1 MGCGYVGFEYA
12 RVKPIRLTRCAGVF
26 FSESFMSMKGSS
38 SDDIGLPALDSVSS
52 AVASVVS
59 AVFVA
64 GSGSESVPVTMS
76 ASQSP
81 KPPGAASTAVCG
93 L

>member
-1 MGCGYVGFEYA
+1 
-12 RVKPIRLTRCAGVF
+12 
-26 FSESFMSMKGSS
+26 MKGSS
-38 SDDIGLPALDSVSS
+38 SDDIGLPSLESVSKTEVS
-52 AVASVVS
+52 NGS

-64 GSGSESVPVTMS
+64 GSGSESVPVMMS

-81 KPPGAASTAVCG
+81 RPPGAASTAVWG